1 MTRDLLLLNMLIKLR
16 DLTLPHIQIE
26 YSANIEAL
34 VDMAMFCDHMRRA
47 AIETGIL
54 PMPGIRVRAIK
65 ATHVAIADGDPAH
78 GFIDI
83 ALRLRGGRP
92 DAAKTAAT
100 EQIFA
105 TARDFLAPVLATQSM
120 ALSFEM
126 RDIDPEL
133 SPKTSTIRDHLKGP
147 SK

>member
-1 MTRDLLLLNMLIKLR
+1 M
-16 DLTLPHIQIE
+16 PHIQID
-26 YSANIEAL
+26 YSANVEAL
-34 VDMAMFCDHMRRA
+34 VDMATFCDHMRRA
-47 AIETGIL
+47 AIDTGIL
-54 PMPGIRVRAIK
+54 PMPGVRVRAFK
-65 ATHVAIADGDPAH
+65 ATHVSIADGDPAH

-83 ALRLRGGRP
+83 SLRLRGGRS
-92 DAAKTAAT
+92 DAAKRAAK
-100 EQIFA
+100 EHIFA

-126 RDIDPEL
+126 RDIDPDL